1 MNIKLRL
8 KSYSL
13 WISLFAFIP
22 MLLQSFGINT
32 LPENYEEVTKAFL
45 WILVM
50 LGLVNNPTTV
60 NKGFLDDEKEENK

>member
-1 MNIKLRL
+1 
-8 KSYSL
+8 
-13 WISLFAFIP
+13 

-32 LPENYEEVTKAFL
+32 LPENYEEATRAFL

-60 NKGFLDDEKEENK
+60 NKGFLDDKEETNSK